1 MPKKTGRFFV
11 ITVKRKGRS
20 PVFDFSVGSIIAKV
34 IIILIA
40 LPLHEFAHA
49 AVAFKLGD
57 NTARD
62 EGRLSVNPIRHLDPL
77 GTILLMVA
85 GFGWAKPVPVNPWH
99 FKNRK
104 QGMMLVSLAGP
115 LSNLSLAVLAVIVL
129 GFLKPSGNT
138 LFIFYNF
145 IYINVLLAVFNFLP
159 IPPLDGSKILAGILP
174 GRQQWLYQLEQ
185 YGTPILF
192 LLIFL
197 GILSPVLRFF
207 IDPIMNLLN
216 LLAMLVAGF
225 SS

>member
-1 MPKKTGRFFV
+1 M
-11 ITVKRKGRS
+11 
-20 PVFDFSVGSIIAKV
+20 FDFSVGSIIAKV